1 MYSLEDYGA
10 MIAHRERTAAYS
22 EAVTRAV
29 KPGDVVVEIGCGPG
43 LFSLLASRAG
53 AKRVYAMEA
62 SDSAA
67 FARELVAANGCA
79 DRIEILH
86 SSSRHVNL
94 VGRANVIIS
103 DIRGVLPFLDDA
115 IVSMED
121 ARQRFL
127 EPGGVMIPAED
138 TLRAALVSVPEF
150 YTSIVSP
157 WQDLPGGARLSPLL
171 ERALNSTYCV
181 SFEGDKLISEPHDW
195 SRLDYQHGAPIRA
208 AGELQFHTLR
218 SGVAH
223 GVCLWFTT
231 NLYAGIGYSTAP
243 GQANNV
249 YGQLFLP
256 WLEPVGVEE
265 GQVVLVNLRADPV
278 GGSYV
283 WKWDARVPAADGGR
297 ERLFSQ
303 STLHSARFA
312 PDALRRSA
320 LDFMPTLSPVGA
332 AESWVLQHMDGTK
345 SLQQLAHAVAAQ
357 FPELLRS
364 PEEALELVSRLSG
377 KFAL

>member
-22 EAVTRAV
+22 GAVRRAV

-43 LFSLLASRAG
+43 LFSLLACHAG

-62 SDSAA
+62 GDSVA
-67 FARELVAANGCA
+67 FARELFAANGCA

-86 SSSRHVNL
+86 SSSRQVNL
-94 VGRANVIIS
+94 PERANVILS

-127 EPGGVMIPAED
+127 APGGAMIPAED
-138 TLRAALVSVPEF
+138 TIRAALASVPEF
-150 YTSIVSP
+150 YASILSP

-181 SFEGDKLISEPHDW
+181 SFEADKLISRPHNW

-208 AGELQFHTLR
+208 AGELQFQALR

-223 GVCLWFTT
+223 GVCLWFATT
-231 NLYAGIGYSTAP
+231 LYQDIGYSTAP
-243 GQANNV
+243 GQNNNV

-256 WLEPVGVEE
+256 WLEPVSVEE
-265 GQVVLVNLRADPV
+265 GQAVLVDLRADPV

-283 WKWDARVPAADGGR
+283 WKWDARFPTVGAER

-303 STLHSARFA
+303 STLHGARFA
-312 PDALRRSA
+312 PDTLRRRA
-320 LDFMPTLSPVGA
+320 LDFMPKLSPVGA

-345 SLQQLAHAVAAQ
+345 SLQQLAHAVAAE
-357 FPELLRS
+357 FPGLLRS

-377 KFAL
+377 KFAS